1 MMAVPR
7 VRLEHEATAIRPFG
21 RADLDDLLALRLANR
36 EFMAPFEADREEAFF
51 TRAAQSREITLDAE
65 AWSTGTG
72 YAFAVLGRDRGELGQ
87 GDDAHDRLVGRIA
100 LSNVVRGPWQNC
112 TLGYWIDE
120 ASNGRGHATSA
131 VRLACRFA
139 FEHAGLH
146 RVQPAIMPRNR
157 RSARV
162 VEKAGFRLEGVALR
176 YLRIAGVW
184 EDHDL
189 YALTREEWPPPQTE
203 DRAAR

>member
-7 VRLEHEATAIRPFG
+7 VRLEHERTAIRPFG
-21 RADLDDLLALRLANR
+21 RADLDDLLALRRANR
-36 EFMAPFEADREEAFF
+36 GFMAPFEADREEAFF

-72 YAFAVLGRDRGELGQ
+72 YAFAVLARGDADAGE
-87 GDDAHDRLVGRIA
+87 AHDRLVGRIA

-120 ASNGRGHATSA
+120 ASNRRGHATSA

-162 VEKAGFRLEGVALR
+162 VEKVGFRHEGLARR

-189 YALTREEWPPPQTE
+189 YALTREEWPPGSPG
-203 DRAAR
+203 AAPS

>member
-1 MMAVPR
+1 MIAVPR
-7 VRLEHEATAIRPFG
+7 VRLEQDGTAIRPFG
-21 RADLDDLLALRLANR
+21 RADLDDLLELRLANR
-36 EFMAPFEADREEAFF
+36 AFMAPFEADREDAFF

-65 AWSTGTG
+65 AWSAGTG
-72 YAFAVLGRDRGELGQ
+72 YAFAVLATGPQGGE
-87 GDDAHDRLVGRIA
+87 DRLIGRIA
-100 LSNVVRGPWQNC
+100 LSNVVRGPWQNA

-120 ASNGRGHATSA
+120 RANGRGHATAA
-131 VRLACRFA
+131 VRLACRFG

-162 VEKAGFRLEGVALR
+162 VEKAGFRREGMAER

-189 YALTREEWPPPQTE
+189 YALTSEEWPPG
-203 DRAAR
+203 